1 MLDIKISS
9 SRTRARRGS
18 IQSAHGEIQTPA
30 FVTVGTKGT
39 VKSLTPEHLALTG
52 TQFVF
57 VNTYH
62 MVLSPGVERVEN
74 HGGIHAMSR
83 INMPIITDSG
93 GFQVFSLGQTYA
105 KASAADEFGGERRP
119 SLVSISE
126 DGVEFRSHIDGTKY
140 MFTPEFS
147 IDAQKRIGADFIV
160 AFDEDIVNKA
170 SYKYSK
176 ESTERTHR
184 WAQRSIEELNRN
196 GAPRLASRSKLARL
210 APPTRN
216 EPGLFAVMPSMY
228 GVIHGGRFEDLRKWS
243 AETIA
248 GMDFGCLALGGVS
261 VGIDS
266 DQLRNEV
273 MWVSEVLGTDP
284 RPRHLLGIATLSD
297 VLIGVRAG
305 FDTFDCVLPTRYAR
319 MGRLYDADYSDLS
332 KFDGYSGKDTA
343 WTIDILK
350 AENKNAYE
358 KVCPTCDCY
367 TCTNYTKS
375 FLHHLYKQRELLA
388 YTLGTIHNLYWI
400 EKFFETIRKS
410 VEEGRI

>member
-1 MLDIKISS
+1 MTSSLLDIKATSS
-9 SRTRARRGS
+9 SSRARRGVITS
-18 IQSAHGEIQTPA
+18 PHGDIQTPA

-39 VKSLTPEHLALTG
+39 VKSLTPEQLKLTG

-62 MVLSPGVERVEN
+62 MVLSPGVERVAV
-74 HGGIHAMSR
+74 HGGIHAMSHIDR
-83 INMPIITDSG
+83 PIITDSG
-93 GFQVFSLGQTYA
+93 GFQVFSLGQSHSE
-105 KASAADEFGGERRP
+105 ASIADEFGGERRP

-147 IDAQKRIGADFIV
+147 ISAQKKIGADFIV

-170 SYKYSK
+170 SENYTR

-184 WAQRSIEELNRN
+184 WAKRSIEELKRDDS
-196 GAPRLASRSKLARL
+196 PRL

-216 EPGLFAVMPSMY
+216 KVPKLFIPYMY
-228 GVIHGGRFEDLRKWS
+228 GVIHGGRFEELRKWS
-243 AETIA
+243 AQTIA
-248 GMDFGCLALGGVS
+248 GMDFVCLALGGVS

-266 DQLRNEV
+266 QQLRNEV
-273 MWVSEVLGTDP
+273 TWVSDVLGTDP

-319 MGRLYDADYSDLS
+319 MGRLYDVDYSDLS
-332 KFDGYSGKDTA
+332 KFDGYAGKDTT
-343 WTIDILK
+343 WTLDILK
-350 AENKNAYE
+350 AEHKDAYE
-358 KVCPTCDCY
+358 RVCPTCECY
-367 TCTNYTKS
+367 TCSNYTKS

-400 EKFFETIRKS
+400 EKFFESIRTEI
-410 VEEGRI
+410 EEGRM

>member
-1 MLDIKISS
+1 MTSS
-9 SRTRARRGS
+9 SLSIKATSTSSRARRG
-18 IQSAHGEIQTPA
+18 IMTTAHGSIQTPA

-39 VKSLTPEHLALTG
+39 VKSLTPEQLELTG
-52 TQFVF
+52 TQFIF

-62 MVLSPGVERVEN
+62 MVLSPGVERVAA
-74 HGGIHAMSR
+74 HGGIHAMSH
-83 INMPIITDSG
+83 INKPIITDSG
-93 GFQVFSLGQTYA
+93 GFQVFSLGQSHSE
-105 KASAADEFGGERRP
+105 ASIADEFGGARRP

-147 IDAQKRIGADFIV
+147 ISAQKKIGADFIV

-170 SYKYSK
+170 SEKYTR

-184 WAQRSIEELNRN
+184 WAKRSIEELKKD
-196 GAPRLASRSKLARL
+196 GAPRLVPPTGSKLFT
-210 APPTRN
+210 PI
-216 EPGLFAVMPSMY
+216 MY
-228 GVIHGGRFEDLRKWS
+228 GVIHGGRFEELRKWS
-243 AETIA
+243 AQTIA

-273 MWVSEVLGTDP
+273 TWVSEVLGDDP

-319 MGRLYDADYSDLS
+319 MGRFYNADYSDLS
-332 KFDGYSGKDTA
+332 KFDGYTGRDTA
-343 WTIDILK
+343 WTLDILK
-350 AENKNAYE
+350 AEHKDAYE
-358 KVCPTCDCY
+358 KICPTCECY
-367 TCTNYTKS
+367 TCTNYTKA

-400 EKFFETIRKS
+400 EKFFESIRT
-410 VEEGRI
+410 EIENDRF